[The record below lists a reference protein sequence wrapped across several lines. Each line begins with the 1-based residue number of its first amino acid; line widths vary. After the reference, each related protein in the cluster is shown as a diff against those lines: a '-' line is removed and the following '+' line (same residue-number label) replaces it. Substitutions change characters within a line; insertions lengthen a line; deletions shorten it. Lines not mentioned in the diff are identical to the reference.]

1 MADPN
6 SEGEE
11 TTTPPPNE
19 EERQTKTVDDE
30 VKPKEP
36 EPEPK
41 QEPDVSARLDSIEKE
56 LATLKAMMDT
66 LGYDDLA
73 TSGNDGDGY
82 ADGDNDETQDSIEN
96 LFD

>member
-1 MADPN
+1 MADSN
-6 SEGEE
+6 SDGEE
-11 TTTPPPNE
+11 NTTPPPTE
-19 EERQTKTVDDE
+19 EARRTETMDDE

-56 LATLKAMMDT
+56 LAALKAMMDT
-66 LGYDDLA
+66 LGYNDPDPFD
-73 TSGNDGDGY
+73 NDGD
-82 ADGDNDETQDSIEN
+82 DDETHESIED

>member
-6 SEGEE
+6 TEGEE
-11 TTTPPPNE
+11 TTTPPPTE
-19 EERQTKTVDDE
+19 EEQQTETVDDE
-30 VKPKEP
+30 VKPKEEL

-56 LATLKAMMDT
+56 LAALKAMMDT
-66 LGYDDLA
+66 LGYTDPTPSD
-73 TSGNDGDGY
+73 NDN
-82 ADGDNDETQDSIEN
+82 DGDNDSKSIED